1 MYDSRNLPANSN
13 CKYAIVSHSHLKH
26 ANQSVIIANIISQT
40 KEWSSQMKVRLDK
53 EKIIETAANMAD
65 EKGIANVTLKVL
77 ATELGIKSPSL
88 YKHFSG
94 GLDELNKELMLYGWR
109 SLEAEI
115 TKAAIGKAKDAAI
128 KEICYVYRNFAA
140 EHKGLFEAMQW
151 YNMYQS
157 EEHLQATQGTVSI
170 LFQVLE
176 AYGLTEEQ
184 KVHIVRMLRGF
195 LQGFTAIE
203 SHGGYGHRTSINDTF
218 DFALNTILNGIRDLQ
233 GGTVK

>member
-1 MYDSRNLPANSN
+1 
-13 CKYAIVSHSHLKH
+13 
-26 ANQSVIIANIISQT
+26 
-40 KEWSSQMKVRLDK
+40 MKVGLDK
-53 EKIIETAANMAD
+53 KAIIEAAANMAD

-109 SLEAEI
+109 SLESEI
-115 TKAAIGKAKDAAI
+115 TRAAIGKAKDDAI
-128 KEICYVYRNFAA
+128 IAICYVYRNFVA
-140 EHKGLFEAMQW
+140 EHKGLYEAMQW

-157 EEHLQATQGTVSI
+157 EEHLQATEGTVSI

-195 LQGFTAIE
+195 MKGFTAIE
-203 SHGGYGHRTSINDTF
+203 SHGGYGNPISQDESF

-233 GGTVK
+233 GGTEQ

>member
-1 MYDSRNLPANSN
+1 
-13 CKYAIVSHSHLKH
+13 
-26 ANQSVIIANIISQT
+26 
-40 KEWSSQMKVRLDK
+40 MKVGLDK
-53 EKIIETAANMAD
+53 KKIIEVAADMAD
-65 EKGIANVTLKVL
+65 EKGIVNVTLNVL
-77 ATELGIKSPSL
+77 ATELGIKPPSL

-109 SLEAEI
+109 SLESEI
-115 TKAAIGKAKDAAI
+115 TRAAIGKAKDNAI
-128 KEICYVYRNFAA
+128 IAICYAYRNFVA

-157 EEHLQATQGTVSI
+157 EEHLQATKGTITI

-195 LQGFTAIE
+195 LQGFVSIE
-203 SHGGYGHRTSINDTF
+203 SHGGYGNPTPLNDTF
-218 DFALNTILNGIRDLQ
+218 DFAIKTILNGIRDLQ
-233 GGTVK
+233 GETEQ

>member
-1 MYDSRNLPANSN
+1 
-13 CKYAIVSHSHLKH
+13 
-26 ANQSVIIANIISQT
+26 
-40 KEWSSQMKVRLDK
+40 MKAGLDK
-53 EKIIETAANMAD
+53 EIIIEAAADMAD

-109 SLEAEI
+109 SLESEI
-115 TKAAIGKAKDAAI
+115 TRAAIGKAKDDAI
-128 KEICYVYRNFAA
+128 TAICYTYRNFVT

-176 AYGLTEEQ
+176 AYGLTGEQ
-184 KVHIVRMLRGF
+184 KVHIVRILRGF
-195 LQGFTAIE
+195 LQGFAAIE
-203 SHGGYGHRTSINDTF
+203 NHGGYGNPTPLNDTF
-218 DFALNTILNGIRDLQ
+218 DFALRTILNGIRDLQ
-233 GGTVK
+233 GGTEQ

>member
-1 MYDSRNLPANSN
+1 
-13 CKYAIVSHSHLKH
+13 
-26 ANQSVIIANIISQT
+26 
-40 KEWSSQMKVRLDK
+40 MKAGLDK
-53 EKIIETAANMAD
+53 DKIIEAAAKMAD

-94 GLDELNKELMLYGWR
+94 GLDELNKELMLYGWH
-109 SLEAEI
+109 SLESEL
-115 TKAAIGKAKDAAI
+115 TRAAIGKAKDDAI
-128 KEICYVYRNFAA
+128 IAICYAYRHFVA

-157 EEHLQATQGTVSI
+157 EEHLQATQGIVSI

-176 AYGLTEEQ
+176 AYGLAEEQ

-195 LQGFTAIE
+195 LQGFASTE
-203 SHGGYGHRTSINDTF
+203 SHGGYGNPTPINDTF
-218 DFALNTILNGIRDLQ
+218 DFAIKTILNGIRNLR
-233 GGTVK
+233 GAVS